1 MNFWIASK
9 YFFSLNNGSVINLIS
24 IITIIGI
31 TFSIISMIFVL
42 SVFNGFEQL
51 VTSLHKE
58 HIPNLKIESAKGV
71 YFNTDSII
79 DLNSN
84 EKTETSEILLISS

>member
-51 VTSLHKE
+51 VTNLYKE
-58 HIPNLKIESAKGV
+58 HIPNLK
-71 YFNTDSII
+71 
-79 DLNSN
+79 LNQLK
-84 EKTETSEILLISS
+84 EFILTRIVL